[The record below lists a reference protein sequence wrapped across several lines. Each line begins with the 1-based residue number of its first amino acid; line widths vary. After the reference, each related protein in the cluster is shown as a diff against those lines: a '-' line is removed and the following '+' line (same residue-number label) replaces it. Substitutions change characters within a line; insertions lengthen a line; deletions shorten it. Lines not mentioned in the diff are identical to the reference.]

1 MMKDIRIDGRLQR
14 VFVLK
19 ETTERIVYIPLKTL
33 HRVDYEALKEV
44 SEKYGNEMM
53 EGLKKTKLPNGR
65 NALAQ
70 YDSIIQVSVKK
81 GDDTNRL
88 RKPEEA
94 LVEVEI
100 KKVVEEASQAVQNPV
115 ANPTPA
121 TAPKKRGPKPKSQ
134 QTA

>member
-33 HRVDYEALKEV
+33 HRIDYEALKDV
-44 SEKYGNEMM
+44 SEKFGKDMM
-53 EGLKKTKLPNGR
+53 EGLKKTKLANGR

-81 GDDTNRL
+81 GDDSERM

-94 LVEVEI
+94 LVAVET
-100 KKVVEEASQAVQNPV
+100 KKVVEEATPV
-115 ANPTPA
+115 APAPIVEDTPA
-121 TAPKKRGPKPKSQ
+121 PKRRGPKPKSQ
-134 QTA
+134 Q